1 MLWLLEISCILFQG
15 SRWEP
20 LVWKLFGTTWC
31 LSATCFIYW
40 WSGTGPF
47 VQFPF
52 PSRHECFAYKD
63 PRNNPEKS
71 PLVWGKL
78 GNRSSLFF
86 HFILVCFIRSKQ
98 EWLPQLLFLPA
109 RKVFVGSP
117 VLLLGG
123 FLEPRGFFFK
133 FKAKW
138 NSSLSFGRNSLSS
151 QNNKF
156 SLASIHYSNGT
167 YLIFC
172 LKEIQEHTDQHSFTT
187 GVAAA
192 GWENGFC
199 RVV

>member
-31 LSATCFIYW
+31 LSATCFINW
-40 WSGTGPF
+40 WSGTRPF

-52 PSRHECFAYKD
+52 PSRYECFVYKD

-117 VLLLGG
+117 ALLLGG
-123 FLEPRGFFFK
+123 FLEPRGFFFFFNLK
-133 FKAKW
+133 PSKTPL
-138 NSSLSFGRNSLSS
+138 SLLGETVFHPRTINPVL
-151 QNNKF
+151 
-156 SLASIHYSNGT
+156 LAY
-167 YLIFC
+167 
-172 LKEIQEHTDQHSFTT
+172 TT
-187 GVAAA
+187 AMGLTWYFA
-192 GWENGFC
+192 
-199 RVV
+199 